1 MTDEIFRTPD
11 ERFAALPGWPF
22 DPRYHELRSRDLAG
36 LRLHFVQEGSGLP
49 ILLVHGEPT
58 WGFLYRKMIPP
69 LARLGRVVVPDL
81 IGFGRSDKPID
92 RSWYTYERHVAAL
105 GELVD
110 ALDLED
116 FTVVVQDWG
125 GPIGL
130 RVALERSDR
139 CRALV
144 ILNTG
149 IFRPGPNWPT
159 PAFLAWRNFAESNPD
174 LPVGDIVRGAT
185 AQPLSPEVV
194 AGYEAPFPTAE
205 SKAGA
210 AAFPLIVP
218 LQESDPGAPKMLE
231 VRERLGEWDK
241 PALVA
246 FSDQDPIFPQD
257 AGRRLAERIP
267 GAAPFAPISDAS
279 HFLQEDKGEEIAD
292 LIAAFLSEQG
302 SA

>member
-1 MTDEIFRTPD
+1 MVDEVFRTPD
-11 ERFAALPGWPF
+11 QRFADLPGWSWQ
-22 DPRYHELRSRDLAG
+22 PRYHELTGGELAG
-36 LRLHFVQEGSGLP
+36 LRMHYLMEGAGSP
-49 ILLVHGEPT
+49 IVMVHGEPT
-58 WGFLYRKMIPP
+58 WGYLYRKMVPP
-69 LARLGRVVVPDL
+69 LAGIGRVVVPDL
-81 IGFGRSDKPID
+81 VGFGRSDKPTE
-92 RSWYTYERHVAAL
+92 RAWYTYERHVAAL

-110 ALDLED
+110 VLDLDD

-130 RVALERSDR
+130 RVALERADR
-139 CRALV
+139 CRALA

-149 IFRPGPNWPT
+149 IFRPGPKWPT
-159 PAFLAWRNFAESNPD
+159 PAFLAWRSFAESNPD
-174 LPVGDIVRGAT
+174 LPVGDLVRGAT
-185 AQPLSPEVV
+185 AQPLSPEVQ
-194 AGYEAPFPTAE
+194 AAYEAPFPTAE

-218 LQESDPGAPKMLE
+218 LEASDPGAEAMLE
-231 VRERLGEWDK
+231 VRAALGRWDK

-267 GAAPFAPISDAS
+267 GAAPFAPINGAS

-292 LIAAFLSEQG
+292 LIAAFLSG
-302 SA
+302 SKVV